1 MWSWI
6 FKVSIVSFLF
16 IFLLH
21 YLYSFFKITLTS
33 PKIKDLVNKP
43 MRKYD
48 SIYDSL
54 QNNQSYI
61 EETEGVNISNSLHSN
76 SLSTQN
82 PVKQNMKDE
91 LKKYLSE
98 LSGSGGNSYLF
109 SWFAIPSS
117 LAHISTNILK
127 FCILYPHSALLQNPS
142 YFLNLHFFANSS
154 GVIASFFISDS
165 LISPFFSTT
174 NNVIVCFS
182 FVLVDSDFFGGILL
196 YYTLVIDTYLL

>member
-6 FKVSIVSFLF
+6 IKVAVVSFLF

-21 YLYSFFKITLTS
+21 YLYSFFKTTLTS

-54 QNNQSYI
+54 ENNQSYI
-61 EETEGVNISNSLHSN
+61 EESESAHIRNALLSNST
-76 SLSTQN
+76 STQN

-98 LSGSGGNSYLF
+98 LSGSGGNKAGDSNTNMNMNTK
-109 SWFAIPSS
+109 SS
-117 LAHISTNILK
+117 VNPMANPVANPATN
-127 FCILYPHSALLQNPS
+127 PMT
-142 YFLNLHFFANSS
+142 NSS
-154 GVIASFFISDS
+154 IPDFAMSNLSSSSSFSSSYSEF
-165 LISPFFSTT
+165 
-174 NNVIVCFS
+174 
-182 FVLVDSDFFGGILL
+182 
-196 YYTLVIDTYLL
+196 

>member
-6 FKVSIVSFLF
+6 FKVAVVSFLF

-21 YLYSFFKITLTS
+21 YLYSFFKTTLTS

-54 QNNQSYI
+54 ENNQSYI
-61 EETEGVNISNSLHSN
+61 EESESAHIRSALQSNSTSM
-76 SLSTQN
+76 QN

-98 LSGSGGNSYLF
+98 LSGSGGNNTSDTNTNTNTNTGVNPMANPGENPMA
-109 SWFAIPSS
+109 SPSS
-117 LAHISTNILK
+117 IPDFAMSNLSSSSS
-127 FCILYPHSALLQNPS
+127 FSSS
-142 YFLNLHFFANSS
+142 YSMF
-154 GVIASFFISDS
+154 
-165 LISPFFSTT
+165 
-174 NNVIVCFS
+174 
-182 FVLVDSDFFGGILL
+182 
-196 YYTLVIDTYLL
+196 

>member
-6 FKVSIVSFLF
+6 FKVAVVSFLF

-21 YLYSFFKITLTS
+21 YLYSFFKTTLTS

-54 QNNQSYI
+54 ENNQGYI
-61 EETEGVNISNSLHSN
+61 EESESINIRNALQTNSI
-76 SLSTQN
+76 STQN

-98 LSGSGGNSYLF
+98 LSGSGGNK
-109 SWFAIPSS
+109 
-117 LAHISTNILK
+117 ISDTTTNTGVN
-127 FCILYPHSALLQNPS
+127 PMASPGANPS
-142 YFLNLHFFANSS
+142 IPDFAMPNMTSLSS
-154 GVIASFFISDS
+154 SSSSSSFSSSYSEF
-165 LISPFFSTT
+165 
-174 NNVIVCFS
+174 
-182 FVLVDSDFFGGILL
+182 
-196 YYTLVIDTYLL
+196 

>member
-21 YLYSFFKITLTS
+21 YLYSFFKTTLTS

-54 QNNQSYI
+54 QNNQGYI
-61 EETEGVNISNSLHSN
+61 EETEGINISNSLQSN
-76 SLSTQN
+76 NLYTQN

-98 LSGSGGNSYLF
+98 LSGSGGNKVSDNNSNVGATSMESYTTTPAIPD
-109 SWFAIPSS
+109 FAISNMSS
-117 LAHISTNILK
+117 SSSSTS
-127 FCILYPHSALLQNPS
+127 FSSS
-142 YFLNLHFFANSS
+142 YAE
-154 GVIASFFISDS
+154 
-165 LISPFFSTT
+165 
-174 NNVIVCFS
+174 
-182 FVLVDSDFFGGILL
+182 
-196 YYTLVIDTYLL
+196 Y

>member
-6 FKVSIVSFLF
+6 IKVAVVSFLF

-21 YLYSFFKITLTS
+21 YLYSFFKTTLTS

-54 QNNQSYI
+54 ENNQSYI
-61 EETEGVNISNSLHSN
+61 EDSESVNIKNALLSNST
-76 SLSTQN
+76 STQN

-98 LSGSGGNSYLF
+98 LSGSGGNKMSDTNTNTKIGVNPMANTMANPMTNPAA
-109 SWFAIPSS
+109 SPAIPDFSMSNLSS
-117 LAHISTNILK
+117 SSS
-127 FCILYPHSALLQNPS
+127 FSSS
-142 YFLNLHFFANSS
+142 YSEF
-154 GVIASFFISDS
+154 
-165 LISPFFSTT
+165 
-174 NNVIVCFS
+174 
-182 FVLVDSDFFGGILL
+182 
-196 YYTLVIDTYLL
+196 

>member
-6 FKVSIVSFLF
+6 IKVAVVSFLF

-21 YLYSFFKITLTS
+21 YLYSFFKTTLTS

-54 QNNQSYI
+54 ENNQSYI
-61 EETEGVNISNSLHSN
+61 EDSESVSIRNALLSNST
-76 SLSTQN
+76 STQN

-98 LSGSGGNSYLF
+98 LSGSGGNKMSD
-109 SWFAIPSS
+109 
-117 LAHISTNILK
+117 TNTNTNTNTKIGVN
-127 FCILYPHSALLQNPS
+127 SMANPA
-142 YFLNLHFFANSS
+142 ANSA
-154 GVIASFFISDS
+154 ASPSIPDFAMSNLS
-165 LISPFFSTT
+165 SSSSFSSSYSE
-174 NNVIVCFS
+174 F
-182 FVLVDSDFFGGILL
+182 
-196 YYTLVIDTYLL
+196 

>member
-6 FKVSIVSFLF
+6 IKVAVVSFLF

-21 YLYSFFKITLTS
+21 YLYSFFKTTLTS

-54 QNNQSYI
+54 ENNQSYI
-61 EETEGVNISNSLHSN
+61 EDSESVNIRNALLSNST
-76 SLSTQN
+76 STQN

-98 LSGSGGNSYLF
+98 LSGSGGNKMSETNTNTNTKIGVNPMANPMTNPAASPSIPDFAMSNLSSSSSFSSSYSEF
-109 SWFAIPSS
+109 
-117 LAHISTNILK
+117 
-127 FCILYPHSALLQNPS
+127 
-142 YFLNLHFFANSS
+142 
-154 GVIASFFISDS
+154 
-165 LISPFFSTT
+165 
-174 NNVIVCFS
+174 
-182 FVLVDSDFFGGILL
+182 
-196 YYTLVIDTYLL
+196 

>member
-21 YLYSFFKITLTS
+21 YLYSFFKTTLTS

-54 QNNQSYI
+54 QNNQGYI
-61 EETEGVNISNSLHSN
+61 EETEGINISNSLQSN
-76 SLSTQN
+76 NLYTQN

-98 LSGSGGNSYLF
+98 LSGSGGNKVSDNNSNVGATSMESYTTTPAVPD
-109 SWFAIPSS
+109 FAISNMSS
-117 LAHISTNILK
+117 SSSSTS
-127 FCILYPHSALLQNPS
+127 FSSS
-142 YFLNLHFFANSS
+142 YAE
-154 GVIASFFISDS
+154 
-165 LISPFFSTT
+165 
-174 NNVIVCFS
+174 
-182 FVLVDSDFFGGILL
+182 
-196 YYTLVIDTYLL
+196 Y

>member
-6 FKVSIVSFLF
+6 IKVAVISFLF

-21 YLYSFFKITLTS
+21 YLYSFFKTTLTS

-54 QNNQSYI
+54 ENNQSYI
-61 EETEGVNISNSLHSN
+61 EDSESVNIKNALLSNPTSM
-76 SLSTQN
+76 QN

-98 LSGSGGNSYLF
+98 LSGSGGNKMSD
-109 SWFAIPSS
+109 
-117 LAHISTNILK
+117 TNTNTNTKIGV
-127 FCILYPHSALLQNPS
+127 NPM
-142 YFLNLHFFANSS
+142 ANTMASPAANP
-154 GVIASFFISDS
+154 IAS
-165 LISPFFSTT
+165 SPSIPDFSMS
-174 NNVIVCFS
+174 NLSSSSSFS
-182 FVLVDSDFFGGILL
+182 SSYSEF
-196 YYTLVIDTYLL
+196 

>member
-21 YLYSFFKITLTS
+21 YLYSFFKTTLTS

-54 QNNQSYI
+54 QNNQNYI
-61 EETEGVNISNSLHSN
+61 EETEGINISNSLHSN
-76 SLSTQN
+76 NLYTQN

-98 LSGSGGNSYLF
+98 LSGSGGNKVSD
-109 SWFAIPSS
+109 
-117 LAHISTNILK
+117 
-127 FCILYPHSALLQNPS
+127 
-142 YFLNLHFFANSS
+142 NSS
-154 GVIASFFISDS
+154 NVGATSMGNYTTTTTTPATPDFAMSNMSSSSSSSSSFSS
-165 LISPFFSTT
+165 S
-174 NNVIVCFS
+174 
-182 FVLVDSDFFGGILL
+182 
-196 YYTLVIDTYLL
+196 YAEY

>member
-6 FKVSIVSFLF
+6 FKVAVVSFLF

-21 YLYSFFKITLTS
+21 YLYSFFKTTLTS

-54 QNNQSYI
+54 ENNQSYI
-61 EETEGVNISNSLHSN
+61 EESESAHIRSALQSNSTSM
-76 SLSTQN
+76 QN

-98 LSGSGGNSYLF
+98 LSGSGGNNTSD
-109 SWFAIPSS
+109 
-117 LAHISTNILK
+117 TNTNTNTGVN
-127 FCILYPHSALLQNPS
+127 PMTNPGANPS
-142 YFLNLHFFANSS
+142 IPDFAMPNMTSLSS
-154 GVIASFFISDS
+154 SSSSSSFSSSYSEF
-165 LISPFFSTT
+165 
-174 NNVIVCFS
+174 
-182 FVLVDSDFFGGILL
+182 
-196 YYTLVIDTYLL
+196 